1 MPARPHGAGS
11 IYQRGDG
18 LWVATLDVSS
28 VGARDRRYLY
38 GTTRKAVV
46 AKLKAAQQQLAA
58 GQVPTKQQRLAV
70 FLTTWLATV
79 APRVRPST
87 YERYTT
93 IVDKYLTPGL
103 GRVVLSELTP
113 AQVHAFLTQQAAAG
127 TGART
132 VQQCH
137 SVLRAALNQALRWG
151 AVPRNVATLVDA
163 PRAVPAERP
172 VLTVA
177 QAQALLVATQ
187 AGRWGPLWCV
197 ALLTGLRRGEL
208 LGLRW
213 ADVDLDAA
221 TLRVTGALSR
231 DRERTA
237 PKTARALR
245 TVPLAPPVVVAL
257 RTQRQ
262 WARLARVAAG
272 SGWTDTGYVFTTPTG
287 SALRGDNVH
296 RAWDRTLVRLGLPGV
311 RFHDLRHTC
320 ASLLLTA
327 GTPPRVVMAI
337 LGHTTPDVTLGI
349 YAHVQQGDLTAAL
362 ERLAGLLAADTG

>member
-38 GTTRKAVV
+38 GTTRKAV
-46 AKLKAAQQQLAA
+46 ADKLRAAQAELAA
-58 GQVPTKQQRLAV
+58 GHVPAKRQALSA

-79 APRVRPST
+79 APRVRPAT
-87 YERYTT
+87 YDRYAD
-93 IVDKYLTPGL
+93 VVRLYLVPGL
-103 GRVVLSELTP
+103 GRVPLGELTP
-113 AQVHAFLTQQAAAG
+113 AQVQTFLARCAAAG

-151 AVPRNVATLVDA
+151 AVPRNVAALVDA
-163 PRAVPAERP
+163 PHATPAERP

-177 QAQALLVATQ
+177 QAQALLQTTQ

-213 ADVDLDAA
+213 VDVDLDKA

-231 DRERTA
+231 TQERTA
-237 PKTARALR
+237 PKTNRALR
-245 TVPLAPPVVVAL
+245 TVPLAPPVVAAL
-257 RTQRQ
+257 RAQRQ

-272 SGWTDTGYVFTTPTG
+272 ADWNDTGYVFTTPTG
-287 SALRGDNVH
+287 GPLRGDTVH
-296 RAWDRTLVRLGLPGV
+296 NAWDRTLARLGLPGV

-362 ERLAGLLAADTG
+362 DRLAGLLSSETA

>member
-1 MPARPHGAGS
+1 MPRRPRNTGS
-11 IYQRGDG
+11 VCQLADG
-18 LWVATLDVSS
+18 RWLATLDLPST
-28 VGARDRRYLY
+28 GKRRRRYFY
-38 GTTRKAVV
+38 GKTRKEVV
-46 AKLKAAQQQLAA
+46 EKLKAAQRELAT
-58 GQVPTKQQRLAV
+58 GQEPATRRTLAV
-70 FLTTWLATV
+70 FLATWLESTQS
-79 APRVRPST
+79 RVRPTT
-87 YERYTT
+87 YTRYATL
-93 IVDKYLTPGL
+93 VDKYLVPGL
-103 GRVVLSELTP
+103 GRVLLGDLTP
-113 AQVHAFLTQQAAAG
+113 AQVHAFLTAQVAAG

-137 SVLRAALNQALRWG
+137 SVLRTALNQALRWG
-151 AVPRNVATLVDA
+151 DVPRNVAALVDA
-163 PRAVPAERP
+163 PRATPAERP

-177 QAQALLVATQ
+177 QAQTLLQATQ
-187 AGRWGPLWCV
+187 AGRWGPLWAV

-237 PKTARALR
+237 PKTTRALR
-245 TVPLAPPVVVAL
+245 TVPLAPPVVAAL
-257 RTQRQ
+257 RAQRQ
-262 WARLARVAAG
+262 WQRQARLRAG
-272 SGWTDTGYVFTTPTG
+272 SLWEDTGYVFTTTTG
-287 SALRGDNVH
+287 AAQRGDNVH
-296 RAWDRTLVRLGLPGV
+296 KAWDRELARLGLPAV

-320 ASLLLTA
+320 ASLLLAA

-362 ERLAGLLAADTG
+362 DRLAELLAVDSA

>member
-1 MPARPHGAGS
+1 MPRRPRGTGS
-11 IYQRGDG
+11 ICQRADG
-18 LWVATLDVSS
+18 TWLATLELPST
-28 VGARDRRYLY
+28 GARRRRYFT
-38 GTTRKAVV
+38 GPTKPAVV
-46 AKLKAAQQQLAA
+46 AKLKAAQAQLAA
-58 GQVPTKQQRLAV
+58 GHVPARQQRLSA
-70 FLTTWLATV
+70 FLLTWLATV
-79 APRVRPST
+79 APRVRPTT
-87 YERYTT
+87 YARYATL
-93 IVDKYLTPGL
+93 VDKYLVPGL

-113 AQVHAFLTQQAAAG
+113 AQVHSFLAAQAAAG

-132 VQQCH
+132 CQQCH

-151 AVPRNVATLVDA
+151 TVPRNVAALVDA

-172 VLTVA
+172 VLTIG
-177 QAQALLVATQ
+177 QAQTLLAATS
-187 AGRWGPLWCV
+187 GTRWGPLWTV

-231 DRERTA
+231 TKERTP
-237 PKTARALR
+237 PKTTRALR
-245 TVPLAPPVVVAL
+245 TVPLAPPVVAAL
-257 RTQRQ
+257 RAQRQ

-272 SGWTDTGYVFTTPTG
+272 ADWVDSGYVFTTPTG
-287 SALRGDNVH
+287 GPLRGDNVH
-296 RAWDRTLVRLGLPGV
+296 RAWDRELTRRSLPGV

-320 ASLLLTA
+320 ASLLLAA

-349 YAHVQQGDLTAAL
+349 YAHVQQADLTTAL
-362 ERLAGLLAADTG
+362 ARLAGLLATETG